1 MPTPAV
7 QLTTRPPGSWSG
19 GTSAAGAGPGT
30 GRAIGD
36 EPGTKGVPAEVEP
49 AGKGVPAGEGP
60 VREEA
65 PASMKPESV
74 PSSITV
80 TSPRPKLMPYHQ
92 PFRPPLYEH
101 YSESCRHFRA
111 E

>member
-1 MPTPAV
+1 
-7 QLTTRPPGSWSG
+7 
-19 GTSAAGAGPGT
+19 
-30 GRAIGD
+30 
-36 EPGTKGVPAEVEP
+36 VPAEDGP
-49 AGKGVPAGEGP
+49 AGKGVPAGEEP

-65 PASMKPESV
+65 PASMKAESV

-92 PFRPPLYEH
+92 PFKPPLYE
-101 YSESCRHFRA
+101 YRSEHRRHFRA

>member
-1 MPTPAV
+1 MPTPVV

-30 GRAIGD
+30 GRATGD
-36 EPGTKGVPAEVEP
+36 EPETKGVPADE
-49 AGKGVPAGEGP
+49 P

-65 PASMKPESV
+65 PASMKAESV

-80 TSPRPKLMPYHQ
+80 TSPRPKLMSHHQ
-92 PFRPPLYEH
+92 PFKSPLCEYH
-101 YSESCRHFRA
+101 SGHRRHFRS